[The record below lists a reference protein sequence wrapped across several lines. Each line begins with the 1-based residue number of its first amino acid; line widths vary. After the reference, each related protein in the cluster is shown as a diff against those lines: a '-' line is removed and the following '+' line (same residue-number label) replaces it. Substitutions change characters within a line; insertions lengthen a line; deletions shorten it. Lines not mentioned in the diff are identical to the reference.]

1 MRELQIELKN
11 VTINA
16 KFNPGNKYKN
26 ICAIISHP
34 YGPLGGN
41 LNNNV
46 VVAVGKSLSE
56 LGIAILRYDSRG
68 SGGSNGRT
76 TWQGLRLEFEL
87 NYSEIEDLIQICD
100 YTTNNLSCSEIILC
114 VFYTS

>member
-1 MRELQIELKN
+1 MTNLKIELLN

-16 KFNPGNKYKN
+16 NFTTGNNYKN

-46 VVAVGKSLSE
+46 VVAAGSSLSE
-56 LGIAILRYDSRG
+56 LGISILRYDSRG
-68 SGGSNGRT
+68 SGRSNGRT
-76 TWQGLRLEFEL
+76 SWTGLRFG
-87 NYSEIEDLIQICD
+87 
-100 YTTNNLSCSEIILC
+100 
-114 VFYTS
+114 F